1 MAQQIVATTQ
11 DGRNV
16 GVQIDHFP
24 DQCPICHHGIEP
36 RNMGLAHLV
45 EARDGVLEMVFRCPR
60 MECQSFFISRYTQRY
75 YQALAPQVYFFNGSV
90 PFQPKGRGFSERIS
104 SISPMFCQIYN
115 QALNAE
121 RAGWALIAGPGYRKA
136 LEFLVKDYLC
146 GLKPDDCNKIKSMQL
161 GPCIGTFVDNDKVK
175 QMAQRA
181 AWLGNDE
188 THYLRKW
195 EDHDLPDLKTV
206 IDLTVLWIDMEEM
219 TKQVMKDLPEG
230 RK

>member
-1 MAQQIVATTQ
+1 
-11 DGRNV
+11 
-16 GVQIDHFP
+16 
-24 DQCPICHHGIEP
+24 
-36 RNMGLAHLV
+36 
-45 EARDGVLEMVFRCPR
+45 
-60 MECQSFFISRYTQRY
+60 
-75 YQALAPQVYFFNGSV
+75 
-90 PFQPKGRGFSERIS
+90 
-104 SISPMFCQIYN
+104 
-115 QALNAE
+115 
-121 RAGWALIAGPGYRKA
+121 
-136 LEFLVKDYLC
+136 
-146 GLKPDDCNKIKSMQL
+146 MQL